1 MFDRL
6 AARFPVLLLA
16 RRNLTRSRDLTV
28 LAVLAVVIGVVAI
41 GGIGLGGEAFK
52 QDQLSAFE
60 GFGGT
65 ATADPI
71 NYEGEPASERGFD
84 DSDIDRMRQAAG
96 SATVLPVVSP
106 GGATVQTA
114 SGELALTAQVNGI
127 ESPGAFYDA
136 QTGEIPANWRR
147 TVVVGARIADTNGIA
162 VGDRI
167 TVAVPGTFER
177 SFTVAAVLEPQGF
190 ADPLSA
196 DRTVFVPLS
205 QFGEPR
211 YDSAVVRVDTTTGD
225 IDAVAENIEAALN
238 VRRQEVSVSPVQNQR
253 AQFEQLF
260 GTINQFLAGV
270 GALSLLVAAV
280 TIANTQLMSAL
291 EREGELGVMRAVGYP
306 KLAVV
311 RLLVAESAA
320 LGVVGA
326 AVGVPIALG
335 IGLVVNT
342 LLVGDP
348 LAFTQTGLTYVAVG
362 AVFGIVTALVAGI
375 YPAWRT
381 ANKRPVEAFQG

>member
-16 RRNLTRSRDLTV
+16 RRNLARSRDLTV

-71 NYEGEPASERGFD
+71 DYEGEPPSERGFGD
-84 DSDIDRMRQAAG
+84 DDIDRMRQAAG

-106 GGATVQTA
+106 GGSTVQTA
-114 SGELALTAQVNGI
+114 SGDIAVTAQVNGI
-127 ESPGAFYDA
+127 EDPRAFYDA

-147 TVVVGARIADTNGIA
+147 SVVVGARIADTNDIA

-167 TVAVPGTFER
+167 TVSVPGAFTR
-177 SFTVAAVLEPQGF
+177 AFTVDAILEAQGF

-196 DRTVFVPLS
+196 DQTVFVPLA

-211 YDSAVVRVDTTTGD
+211 YDSAVVRVPTTAGD

-326 AVGVPIALG
+326 AVGIPLALA
-335 IGLVVNT
+335 IGLVVNA

-348 LAFTQTGLTYVAVG
+348 LAFTATGLTYVAVG
-362 AVFGIVTALVAGI
+362 AVFGILTALVAGI

>member
-16 RRNLTRSRDLTV
+16 RRNLARSRDLTT

-52 QDQLSAFE
+52 QDQASAFE
-60 GFGGT
+60 GFGST
-65 ATADPI
+65 ATVDPI
-71 NYEGEPASERGFD
+71 DYEGEPLDERGFGE
-84 DSDIDRMRQAAG
+84 SDIDRMRQAADD
-96 SATVLPVVSP
+96 ATVLPVVSP
-106 GGATVQTA
+106 GGTAVRTA

-136 QTGEIPANWRR
+136 REGEIPANWRR
-147 TVVVGARIADTNGIA
+147 SVVVGARIADTNGIA
-162 VGDRI
+162 VGDRV
-167 TVAVPGTFER
+167 TVSVAGDFER
-177 SFTVAAVLEPQGF
+177 AFAVAAILEPQGF

-196 DRTVFVPLS
+196 DRSVFVPLS
-205 QFGEPR
+205 KFSDPR
-211 YDSAVVRVDTTTGD
+211 YDSAVVRASTTTGD
-225 IDAVAENIEAALN
+225 IDATADAIEAALN
-238 VRRQEVSVSPVQNQR
+238 VRRQEVSVSPVQDQR
-253 AQFEQLF
+253 EQFEQLF
-260 GTINQFLAGV
+260 GTINQFLAGI

-311 RLLVAESAA
+311 RLLVAESVA

-326 AVGVPIALG
+326 AVGIPVALG
-335 IGLVVNT
+335 IGLLVNA

-348 LAFTQTGLTYVAVG
+348 LAFTQTGLTYVAIG
-362 AVFGIVTALVAGI
+362 ALFGVLTALLAGI

-381 ANKRPVEAFQG
+381 ANKRPVEAFQE